1 MGIAM
6 IVKSKIRRQNL
17 IKKIIKIFI
26 FQEIKKDLLIMYM
39 EIHINKIRSST
50 NIVLDFKKKIPI
62 DLLSRSTLNLLITL
76 SRRKDKITM
85 LESAQLLFGTMKL
98 KGQLKS
104 FHTSYR
110 KQVKIIEEGRRI
122 DIE

>member
-1 MGIAM
+1 MGIVM

-26 FQEIKKDLLIMYM
+26 FQEIKKDLLIIFM

-50 NIVLDFKKKIPI
+50 NIVLDFKKKIHIGLP
-62 DLLSRSTLNLLITL
+62 SRSILNLLIIL
-76 SRRKDKITM
+76 SRQKAKITM
-85 LESAQLLFGTMKL
+85 LESTQLLFGTMKL

-104 FHTSYR
+104 FHISYL
-110 KQVKIIEEGRRI
+110 KQVKIIGEGRMI
-122 DIE
+122 GIE